1 MGNPFGKT
9 RPESEP
15 YAVYGNSQGF
25 IWKVLKTYKK
35 PENEKKD
42 QYARWFVSATSPL
55 MHDGGYEFGDT
66 YVEDILFHGYLI
78 DATEDW
84 KKAYG
89 YVNDR

>member
-35 PENEKKD
+35 LWQVKSGF
-42 QYARWFVSATSPL
+42 FV
-55 MHDGGYEFGDT
+55 F
-66 YVEDILFHGYLI
+66 
-78 DATEDW
+78 
-84 KKAYG
+84 
-89 YVNDR
+89 